1 MICPFI
7 GGTFGGFLYDLL
19 MYTGKSPINTPW
31 FGIKTLLR
39 PDKEKFIK
47 VIKEGDAERAV

>member
-19 MYTGKSPINTPW
+19 IFTGDSPINTP
-31 FGIKTLLR
+31 FLGVKRIVR
-39 PDKEKFIK
+39 PSKKGAKEAITGKPE
-47 VIKEGDAERAV
+47 KEV